1 MQARPSLEETRAL
14 LEFADENEWI
24 LGVVGWAPLQSS
36 QIERVLEELSGQKKL
51 KALRH
56 VVQGE
61 AEGFLES
68 ATFNLGISALRR
80 FDWAYDLLIFERQL
94 SESIR
99 FVDRHPNQIFVL
111 DHLAK
116 PRIQEGLLQPWKRQI
131 RELARRENVFCKV
144 LGMVTEANWLDWT
157 PQTLQP
163 FFDAVLEAFGPS
175 RLMFG
180 SDWPVALVACPYV
193 RWAQIV
199 RDFAAPLSGDEQN
212 EIFQTSARR
221 AYSLA

>member
-1 MQARPSLEETRAL
+1 M
-14 LEFADENEWI
+14 
-24 LGVVGWAPLQSS
+24 
-36 QIERVLEELSGQKKL
+36 
-51 KALRH
+51 
-56 VVQGE
+56 VQGE